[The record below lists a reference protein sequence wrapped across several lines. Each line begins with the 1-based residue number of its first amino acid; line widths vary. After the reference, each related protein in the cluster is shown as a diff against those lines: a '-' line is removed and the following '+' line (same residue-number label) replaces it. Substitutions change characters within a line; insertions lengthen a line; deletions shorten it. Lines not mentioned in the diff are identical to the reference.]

1 MTGLAPCFRYKDKL
15 WVLLWLQMEQ
25 YFSESAFGT
34 PKNHIDVVGNK
45 VRMDTGLA
53 LATEHFNEL
62 KKEVT
67 ELARVDWDGRRVIHQ
82 NTP

>member
-1 MTGLAPCFRYKDKL
+1 MGNPYKDKF

-34 PKNHIDVVGNK
+34 PKNHIDNVGNK

-53 LATEHFNEL
+53 LATEHVNEL
-62 KKEVT
+62 KKEVAD
-67 ELARVDWDGRRVIHQ
+67 LAKADWEGRRVGSNN
-82 NTP
+82 NT